1 MDQQGQPKKAAD
13 ILGFIISLSSSLVI
27 GISYNYF
34 PLFTNFSFISHLALL
49 GISFVGFADLSVLP
63 LGEDSDLNYHSGA
76 WHGSVVQIDFKETHS
91 RTNDILNKQSM
102 RAAGMSEKELKIRNE
117 LEIDIE
123 RDLEEEI
130 KDGIYHHALRLHR
143 LYQQQ
148 KERNAKKVVPGFET
162 RSQQRSNNTTL
173 LEVNISIRMEGGTK
187 IEIKET
193 KKEAP
198 DHEKGPRARTSRSEK
213 MQAPPVP
220 TTKKFDWV
228 KTLRSN
234 AGPAV
239 SLHQA
244 KTLSNNHCCY
254 SNLNLNNR
262 GRIFG
267 QPRRRW

>member
-1 MDQQGQPKKAAD
+1 M
-13 ILGFIISLSSSLVI
+13 
-27 GISYNYF
+27 
-34 PLFTNFSFISHLALL
+34 
-49 GISFVGFADLSVLP
+49 GFADLSVLP

-76 WHGSVVQIDFKETHS
+76 WHGSVVQIDFKETHNS
-91 RTNDILNKQSM
+91 RSNNTLIKQSL
-102 RAAGMSEKELKIRNE
+102 RAGMSEKELKIRNE

-162 RSQQRSNNTTL
+162 QRQSQQRNNNTTL

-193 KKEAP
+193 KKEA
-198 DHEKGPRARTSRSEK
+198 DHEKGPPRPRTSRSEK
-213 MQAPPVP
+213 MQPPPVP
-220 TTKKFDWV
+220 TTKNFNWV

-244 KTLSNNHCCY
+244 KTLSNNHCRY
-254 SNLNLNNR
+254 SNLNLNNP
-262 GRIFG
+262 GRIG
-267 QPRRRW
+267 QPKAKADVGNKVLKLGWKN